1 MVNERE
7 LEVDCEQKGGKMASD
22 PIGDLLTL
30 LKEKWLPNEQK
41 KMIESMII
49 QLVEEMYDN
58 MQKGETRGNLP
69 WR

>member
-1 MVNERE
+1 
-7 LEVDCEQKGGKMASD
+7 MASD

-30 LKEKWLPNEQK
+30 LKEKWLPEEQK

-58 MQKGETRGNLP
+58 MQKGETRSDLP